1 MGATRTPTKSF
12 FTGLLGW
19 RPKRRADNS
28 MTTDLPAPKL
38 IPRKGKSK
46 FRNIR
51 VEYDGIKFDSK
62 RECAYYQELKLLEA
76 AGDISQLRVHPKDFN
91 ITINN
96 KRICRYEPDFIFY
109 DNKQGRFRIQDVKGV
124 VTALFKL
131 KKKLVEATYDIEV
144 EIIKWHRQ
152 QDFNY

>member
-1 MGATRTPTKSF
+1 
-12 FTGLLGW
+12 
-19 RPKRRADNS
+19 

-96 KRICRYEPDFIFY
+96 KRICRYEPDFTRTIPHTRRKRRR
-109 DNKQGRFRIQDVKGV
+109 NSAV
-124 VTALFKL
+124 
-131 KKKLVEATYDIEV
+131 
-144 EIIKWHRQ
+144 
-152 QDFNY
+152 